1 MTPVDP
7 PKSTAGMMTDILA
20 HVSNLVRN
28 EVDLARAEVV
38 GSLKKAVAALVLMA
52 VALVLTIT
60 GLNLLAAALVG
71 YLAVA
76 GISPP
81 LATILVGGG
90 LVLVALIIFLS
101 ARATLKNTDF
111 MPARTA
117 RNVRRDAAAIKDPNH
132 DQ

>member
-1 MTPVDP
+1 M
-7 PKSTAGMMTDILA
+7 
-20 HVSNLVRN
+20 
-28 EVDLARAEVV
+28 
-38 GSLKKAVAALVLMA
+38 
-52 VALVLTIT
+52 TIT

-101 ARATLKNTDF
+101 ARATLKIHRVSCPLARRETYAA
-111 MPARTA
+111 MPL
-117 RNVRRDAAAIKDPNH
+117 
-132 DQ
+132 Q